1 MVTITT
7 DPALGGRWTSL
18 RTGGHAGTAQP
29 GSEAPA
35 RDRSTAGRDWLWH
48 RPDPARA
55 SVRPGD
61 AFVDAG
67 GLEECIPTIRG
78 VPDHGDAWS
87 RPWMVVSPTTSL
99 VRCPDFTLRREITS
113 SQAFYRLE
121 AAPGWRFLWAAH
133 ALLDVSPDAVLLA
146 PNGTETRVDGGST
159 AAWPVGLER
168 LGPDDG
174 TAIGAILVDCPTT
187 TVADGERLTFTLEA
201 PDQPISTALWR
212 NLRGW
217 PTEAHIRGAEPRVS
231 SGETLIAR
239 DPATAGAGD
248 PLTVTPYRSIGV
260 EPMLGRVF
268 DLAQAG
274 PGDAAVVPP
283 SGVCEWT
290 LTVTAG

>member
-18 RTGGHAGTAQP
+18 RTAGHAGTAQP
-29 GSEAPA
+29 GSSP
-35 RDRSTAGRDWLWH
+35 RTCSTARRDWLWH

-78 VPDHGDAWS
+78 APDHGDAWS
-87 RPWMVVSPTTSL
+87 RPWTVVSPTTSF

-113 SQAFYRLE
+113 SQASYRLE
-121 AAPGWRFLWAAH
+121 AAAGWRFLWAAH

-146 PNGTETRVDGGST
+146 PDGTETRVDGRPA
-159 AAWPVGLER
+159 AAWPVGLEQ

-174 TAIGAILVDCPTT
+174 TAIGAILVDCPAT

-201 PDQPISTALWR
+201 PGQPISTALWR

-217 PTEAHIRGAEPRVS
+217 PTEPHHPNVRG
-231 SGETLIAR
+231 
-239 DPATAGAGD
+239 AGAGNS
-248 PLTVTPYRSIGV
+248 LAVTPYRSIGV

-268 DLAQAG
+268 DLAEAG